1 MGYFM
6 YLTAQVYTNLL
17 QAEQVSVSMRVFR
30 REFIRKA
37 IRVSFLDD
45 FNVVKEVFSASLF
58 Q

>member
-1 MGYFM
+1 M